1 MMFFMS
7 KIVDLCTV
15 IIAKVYENSVNQR
28 VFNTPCEFYNHAN
41 DPDCL

>member
-1 MMFFMS
+1 MVFFMP
-7 KIVDLCTV
+7 KIVDFCTYK
-15 IIAKVYENSVNQR
+15 IAKVFDNPINQR